1 MPRGRTS
8 SGTAPRPLVVREEV
22 AGARHDPRSDAS
34 IPAAAAP
41 PSDRALRAAQARI
54 AELEE
59 ALTIER
65 DARADAEEALRRVR
79 GELETRR
86 RSA

>member
-8 SGTAPRPLVVREEV
+8 SGPRPLIVREEV
-22 AGARHDPRSDAS
+22 ARVRSDPRSDAS
-34 IPAAAAP
+34 IPAAP
-41 PSDRALRAAQARI
+41 PASDRALRAAQARI

-59 ALTIER
+59 ALVIER

-79 GELETRR
+79 RELDGVR